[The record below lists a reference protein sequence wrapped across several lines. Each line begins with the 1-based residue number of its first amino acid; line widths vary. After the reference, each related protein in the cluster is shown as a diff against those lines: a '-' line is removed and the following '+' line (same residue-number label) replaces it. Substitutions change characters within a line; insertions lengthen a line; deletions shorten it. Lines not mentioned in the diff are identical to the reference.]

1 MRGTIGSTYKQG
13 KCVLVPD
20 RLSSLFWGKKQTT
33 PAHCSAAR
41 RFQPSKTRP
50 MRDERER
57 EREEQREQNIF
68 SREDDDMVEDGDEI
82 AKSTVTFL
90 SITIYT

>member
-1 MRGTIGSTYKQG
+1 
-13 KCVLVPD
+13 
-20 RLSSLFWGKKQTT
+20 
-33 PAHCSAAR
+33 
-41 RFQPSKTRP
+41 